1 MDETNNSQANQNQ
14 NTQQQAAQQTQQ
26 QPQTGSAP
34 AFDYDKLAN
43 ILAGRQAANEESVLK
58 GYFKQQGITGEEA
71 AQAIAAFKAE
81 KAKNTPDPT
90 ALQSQIASANA
101 AALQAQME
109 NKALLMAGEL
119 GVELKTM
126 PYVLKMAD
134 LTQAVVDGKV
144 DDEKLKASI
153 TKVLEDIPQL
163 KATVTAG
170 GDGKQNPGF
179 RVGAD
184 TGSTGAVTDEDQLKK
199 IFGVK

>member
-1 MDETNNSQANQNQ
+1 MEGTNTSQVE
-14 NTQQQAAQQTQQ
+14 QTQQ
-26 QPQTGSAP
+26 QTNANAQQQSQTGSAP
-34 AFDYDKLAN
+34 VFDYDKLVN

-71 AQAIAAFKAE
+71 VQAIEAFKAQ
-81 KAKNTPDPT
+81 KAKNTPDPA
-90 ALQSQIASANA
+90 ALQNQIASANA
-101 AALQAQME
+101 AALRAQME
-109 NKALLMAGEL
+109 NKALLMASEL

-134 LTQAVVDGKV
+134 LTQAVADGKI

-163 KATVTAG
+163 KAKTENTAG
-170 GDGKQNPGF
+170 GF

-184 TGSTGAVTDEDQLKK
+184 GGGSTTGSGETLESRLRAAAGLKTK
-199 IFGVK
+199 